1 MKTEKILL
9 VVLLVVMAGA
19 IAFADVG
26 VPVYVGPHL
35 IVFNGKT
42 YDPVLDRS
50 TWSYTVTS
58 MESPAISHWILGLCL
73 PDHVV
78 TAASPSNWSIA
89 DPDKFTGVS
98 GIKWDQGFD
107 TETTIDFSVT
117 LDGDWEVEPVNVG
130 IKAGQLVFTGKID
143 GPSCTPVTLDLTVSG
158 LTDLT
163 ITQPKLSLWFGGTHQ
178 SLGTLTVT
186 VEASLDYETTAY
198 YTVTPTPTPAFDGDP
213 LRFEYPASGGT
224 WTVLPEWPG
233 SVDLPG
239 FSGSPNSPSGET
251 INYPVQ
257 INLLKLGD
265 REGGETFTFTIHVV
279 LSEL

>member
-1 MKTEKILL
+1 MKAEKILL
-9 VVLLVVMAGA
+9 IVLLVVMAGA

-26 VPVYVGPHL
+26 VPVYFNSHF

-42 YDPVLDRS
+42 YDPALDRS

-58 MESPAISHWILGLCL
+58 SGSPAISHWILGLCL

-78 TAASPSNWSIA
+78 TAASPSNWSIV

-107 TETTIDFSVT
+107 TETTIDFLVT
-117 LDGDWEVEPVNVG
+117 LVGDWEVEPVNAG
-130 IKAGQLVFTGKID
+130 IKAGQLVFTGTID
-143 GPSCTPVTLDLTVSG
+143 GPSCTPVTLDLTVDG

-163 ITQPKLSLWFGGTHQ
+163 ITQPKLEQWFGGTHQ

-186 VEASLDYETTAY
+186 VKASVDYEITAY

-213 LRFEYPASGGT
+213 LRFEYPSVT
-224 WTVLPEWPG
+224 WTVLPKWPG
-233 SVDLPG
+233 SVDLLDYG
-239 FSGSPNSPSGET
+239 FNGIANTPSGET
-251 INYPVQ
+251 FEYPVQ
-257 INLLKLGD
+257 IDLLKLGD
-265 REGGETFTFTIHVV
+265 REGAETFTFTIHVV